1 MTEVDTSNLVDVVY
15 QAGVPGV
22 GDPAEDYFEA
32 SKIHPSSIPWD
43 VPGVARLERSSEMRQ
58 MSTRS
63 TRRYEGRPVLA
74 LPEAAPAR
82 ASLEAA
88 LSNRRSADAFGDGEV
103 RASVL
108 SSLLTRSYGVSGSLG
123 EHALRPTPSG
133 GALYPLDVYVLP
145 HRVETLRAGGRY
157 HFDPFERVLA
167 DVGDVDSAAL
177 DEALNIPNI
186 NGSAAMTLV
195 VSASFWRSRF
205 KYGQRALRF
214 TLIEAGHLVQN
225 LLLLAT
231 AHGLACRPIGGFF
244 DTRLTEVMVDHNGVD
259 DAPVYAVLI
268 GPAAER

>member
-15 QAGVPGV
+15 QSGVPGL

-43 VPGVARLERSSEMRQ
+43 VPGVARLERSSELRQ

-82 ASLEAA
+82 ASVESV
-88 LSNRRSADAFGDGEV
+88 LSDRRSADAFGEGEV
-103 RASVL
+103 SAAVL
-108 SSLLTRSYGVSGSLG
+108 SSLLVRSYGVSGSLG
-123 EHALRPTPSG
+123 RHALRPTPSG
-133 GALYPLDVYVLP
+133 GAMYPLDLYVLP
-145 HRVETLRAGGRY
+145 RRVESLRAGGRY
-157 HFDPFERVLA
+157 HFDPFEHALT
-167 DVGDVDSAAL
+167 DVGDVDA
-177 DEALNIPNI
+177 EALEEAMNAPNI
-186 NGSAAMTLV
+186 TGSPAVELV

-214 TLIEAGHLVQN
+214 ALLEAGHLVQN

-244 DTRLTEVMVDHNGVD
+244 DTRLTEVMADHNGVD

-268 GPAAER
+268 GPACDR